1 MLCFAEKQC
10 FMITNIYAVMLIA
23 YIQALRLWRQTLKR
37 IKGLSKLCSR
47 ILSSPTSKQTQ
58 EVGNGSCQFLW
69 YHYISPSGVAN
80 VNECIIVPIEHTK
93 CHNQCSM

>member
-37 IKGLSKLCSR
+37 IKGSSK
-47 ILSSPTSKQTQ
+47 
-58 EVGNGSCQFLW
+58 V
-69 YHYISPSGVAN
+69 
-80 VNECIIVPIEHTK
+80 
-93 CHNQCSM
+93 M

>member
-47 ILSSPTSKQTQ
+47 ILSFPTSKQT
-58 EVGNGSCQFLW
+58 
-69 YHYISPSGVAN
+69 
-80 VNECIIVPIEHTK
+80 
-93 CHNQCSM
+93 